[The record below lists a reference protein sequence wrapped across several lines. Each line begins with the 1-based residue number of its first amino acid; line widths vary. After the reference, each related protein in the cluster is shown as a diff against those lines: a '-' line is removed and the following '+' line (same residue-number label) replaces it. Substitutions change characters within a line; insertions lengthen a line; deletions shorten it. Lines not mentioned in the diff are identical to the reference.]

1 VSKLDA
7 ATVALHW
14 DVDRPDAPARVERVR
29 WLRAPSPEVVV
40 SLLESP
46 GVAPG
51 PPDELGAALL
61 GRLADRSD
69 GKPRRLDAF
78 VVEHGAARFA
88 APFRWSARAARRT
101 LGTGA
106 LRRVAEGTARDLRH
120 GAREELSAC
129 CDRARRGL
137 ARRGAL
143 GTWLASQGPEVRGL
157 CAVEAMTWAAGLAQL
172 LDLDANAA
180 RLHVGV
186 PDAWRAVP
194 GARTTLHGRR
204 DAVSR
209 ATGALLRLRDG
220 APGVRALDGLAVDG
234 LVASLAADAPPPC
247 VLGAWPDA
255 GVLAVVELEDG
266 AVRRAA
272 RALLDAIGDSGDV
285 LEAPAALVA

>member
-1 VSKLDA
+1 MTALRSRVNRLDA
-7 ATVALHW
+7 AT
-14 DVDRPDAPARVERVR
+14 RVERVR
-29 WLRAPSPEVVV
+29 WLRAPSPGIVV
-40 SLLESP
+40 SLLESAFD
-46 GVAPG
+46 APATSG
-51 PPDELGAALL
+51 ELGTALL
-61 GRLADRSD
+61 GRLLDRSD
-69 GKPRRLDAF
+69 GRPRRLDAF

-106 LRRVAEGTARDLRH
+106 LRRVADGTARDLRH
-120 GAREELSAC
+120 GAREELSAS

-157 CAVEAMTWAAGLAQL
+157 CVVEAMTWAAGLAQL
-172 LDLDANAA
+172 LDLDANAN

-209 ATGALLRLRDG
+209 ATGSLLRLRDG
-220 APGVRALDGLAVDG
+220 APGVRALEGLAVDG
-234 LVASLAADAPPPC
+234 LVASLAADVPPPF

-255 GVLAVVELEDG
+255 GVLAVVEVDDD
-266 AVRRAA
+266 AVYSAA
-272 RALLDAIGDSGDV
+272 RALLEVVDEGADV
-285 LEAPAALVA
+285 IQAPAALVA